1 MEERISERFSFW
13 PFPCMIDEN
22 AVVLAT
28 RIEQSKGISLQVALA
43 KALLSNA
50 MEAVAYPHNPA
61 SDNGQRHRAFTGYN
75 GFLAPIASGELE
87 SVKNISPRLAKAIG
101 HEPEPSYSTSSQP
114 PPKGKFEE
122 IGHELAMKHFNL
134 LLGRL

>member
-1 MEERISERFSFW
+1 MEERISERFSIW
-13 PFPCMIDEN
+13 PFLYMIDEN

-28 RIEQSKGISLQVALA
+28 RIEQSRGISLQVALA

-50 MEAVAYPHNPA
+50 MEAVAYLNPA

-87 SVKNISPRLAKAIG
+87 SVKNISSRLAKAIG

-114 PPKGKFEE
+114 PAKGKFEE
-122 IGHELAMKHFNL
+122 IGRELAMKHFNL